1 MSSFQLIPDEY
12 ELPAVRL
19 TLKTRESHSSNSKAP
34 ALRGFLAIDK
44 QALKDIAAHIEASG
58 KDAVFLDV
66 ALWPARDGRYVHE
79 GAVELRGV
87 QASEPPPD
95 VLSQPV
101 EQLTITGNDL
111 PY

>member
-1 MSSFQLIPDEY
+1 MSFQLIPDEY

-19 TLKTRESHSSNSKAP
+19 TLKTKEPRSTNPKAP
-34 ALRGFLAIDK
+34 VLNGFLAVSL
-44 QALKDIAAHIEASG
+44 QSLKDIEEHIKASG

-66 ALWPARDGRYVHE
+66 ALWPARDSRYVHE
-79 GAVELRGV
+79 GSVSIRGV
-87 QASEPPPD
+87 QASEPLPD
-95 VLSQPV
+95 VLSQQV